1 MEEKIIKTLQWTDEK
16 LGMFKKCARLAKLGS
31 AQNRKP
37 ENFVE
42 FFATYANASLQSML
56 DWAEKTQKNIDC
68 SDPEVTHLATFS
80 EDSCLFFAE
89 NDATVLEI
97 VLFNL
102 DGLSHGRRVPSLW
115 CFIDKNAKAVVH
127 FVQKRQGYYAELYCL
142 SNENS
147 SCFHVGEYHGR
158 KYMVAVVFETDDKF
172 EAAWAQAN
180 AYKGHC
186 LRDYLPRVWGDL
198 LSKKGC
204 KSKGSAFPNISS
216 NDNDAGDPDDFDLL

>member
-1 MEEKIIKTLQWTDEK
+1 MDERTIKTIQWKSEN
-16 LGMFKKCARLAKLGS
+16 LSLFKKNAQICKLGS
-31 AQNRKP
+31 TRSNKP
-37 ENFVE
+37 GDFVK

-80 EDSCLFFAE
+80 EDSCLFFAD

-158 KYMVAVVFETDDKF
+158 KYIIAVAFQTDDQF
-172 EAAWAQAN
+172 EAAWSQAN
-180 AYKGHC
+180 AYGGHC

-198 LSKKGC
+198 LSKRGG
-204 KSKGSAFPNISS
+204 KSQTSDVSH
-216 NDNDAGDPDDFDLL
+216 NDNNGGDSDDWDLL